1 MRAELYR
8 PRFCAHL
15 GFYTKTCQ
23 KELVYETGRSNLKNE
38 KRARR
43 DAERKNGEKAAFRN
57 HGKRAYRGLQYH
69 RKTFYYHFEDI
80 YALLKWTLEQ
90 EAIEVLKNFDLP
102 VDAEEA
108 INFVIDY
115 IENNEYF
122 VNCLYN
128 SVGYSELK
136 RFLYTDI
143 IEIFSK
149 AIENGAKKLG
159 IKVDESFMRFLSDF
173 YAEALTGLILSRLQG
188 ISHYKREEI
197 VGNVLL
203 ICNVSVPQILIAHA
217 SKNIMD

>member
-1 MRAELYR
+1 MKQEEATLKTKSALAATLKEKMAKKPLPGITVSELIEA
-8 PRFCAHL
+8 C
-15 GFYTKTCQ
+15 
-23 KELVYETGRSNLKNE
+23 NIN
-38 KRARR
+38 
-43 DAERKNGEKAAFRN
+43 
-57 HGKRAYRGLQYH
+57 

>member
-1 MRAELYR
+1 MKQEEATLK
-8 PRFCAHL
+8 
-15 GFYTKTCQ
+15 TKSALAATL
-23 KELVYETGRSNLKNE
+23 KEKTAKKPLSRITVSKLIEACNIN
-38 KRARR
+38 
-43 DAERKNGEKAAFRN
+43 
-57 HGKRAYRGLQYH
+57 

-173 YAEALTGLILSRLQG
+173 YAEALTGLILSRL
-188 ISHYKREEI
+188 
-197 VGNVLL
+197 
-203 ICNVSVPQILIAHA
+203 
-217 SKNIMD
+217 